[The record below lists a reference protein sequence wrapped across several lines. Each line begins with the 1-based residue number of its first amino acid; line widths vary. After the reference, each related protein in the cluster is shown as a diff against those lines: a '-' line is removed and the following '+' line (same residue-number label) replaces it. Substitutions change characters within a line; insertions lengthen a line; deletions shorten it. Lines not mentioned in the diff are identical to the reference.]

1 MKRVSRREFLKFSA
15 MAGAA
20 AVLPLKFAL
29 REAWA
34 QYGFNSPNL
43 TKFVDLMRPVTSLPI
58 AASDGTRTWG
68 ATTATHYTIEIGQF
82 NDLLHTD
89 FITPTRAILGWVAPP
104 APAFISATFTGTK
117 LWGFNP
123 VNPTGTPTPKHLGGI
138 IVAGRNQPVQI
149 TFRNNLPVN
158 HIIPVDITIPGAN
171 PGHNRTAVH
180 IHGGLVPWVSDGGPH
195 DWWAP
200 DGTHG
205 LSFLNNQVLRPGQT
219 VPGNEAEYYYPNNQT
234 ARLLWYHDHAWGI
247 TRINAYAG
255 IATAYIIDDPAAEAV
270 LVNQGIPAAT
280 DLTNTLYLVFQD
292 KIFFG
297 PAGPPVGTGYN
308 ANAGPGDLAY
318 PYIYNPA
325 LFGPVGIP
333 SFGGAALTPLPVPS
347 VVPEMFGDTIL
358 VNGTAYPVLEVEPR
372 RYRIRLLNAC
382 NARFLNPKIVATA
395 GLGFPNNAEPAPNIA
410 GPSFIQIG
418 TEGGYLPGAVPVNG
432 ARQLRLL
439 VAPAERADVVVD
451 FTGLA
456 GREFILYN
464 NAPGPFP
471 GGAKIFDY
479 FPTNP
484 KTPTSI
490 PGFGPNTRTLLKIR
504 VKNVPVPPQIPL
516 PAVITLP
523 TIDPPLVTQTAGI
536 PTPVPASVVV
546 AGQTFAVNV
555 RQLTLNEGFDEYG
568 RLEQFLGTHVPTN
581 PVLPFFG
588 RKYMDAPTEVVPAGS
603 VEVWEIANLTAD
615 AHPIHFHLVNVQI
628 LSRQRFSVRTYAG
641 IPNFLGGPVAPDAN
655 ELGWKETVRMNPGEV
670 TRVIMK
676 FDLPVVPFTVPA
688 SPRTGG
694 NEYVWHCHILEHEE
708 HDMMRPL
715 VVV

>member
-1 MKRVSRREFLKFSA
+1 MKKVSRREFLKFSA
-15 MAGAA
+15 IAGAA
-20 AVLPLKFAL
+20 AMLPLKLSL

-43 TKFVDLMRPVTSLPI
+43 TKFVDLMRPVASIPI
-58 AASDGTRTWG
+58 AASDGTRIWG
-68 ATTATHYTIEIGQF
+68 STIAAHYSVEIIQF
-82 NDLLHTD
+82 NDLLHSD
-89 FITPTRAILGWVAPP
+89 FVTQTRAIPGWVAPP
-104 APAFISATFTGTK
+104 APAFISANFTGTK

-123 VNPTGTPTPKHLGGI
+123 VGNTTPKHLGGI
-138 IVAGRNQPVQI
+138 IVAGKNQPVQI
-149 TFRNNLPVN
+149 TFRNNLPLN

-180 IHGGLVPWVSDGGPH
+180 LHGGLVPWISDGGPH

-200 DGTHG
+200 NGTNG
-205 LSFLNNQVLRPGQT
+205 LSFLNNTVLRPSQT

-255 IATAYIIDDPAAEAV
+255 IASAYIIDDPTAEAV
-270 LVNQGIPAAT
+270 LVGQGIPAAT
-280 DLTNTLYLVFQD
+280 DLANTLYMVFQD

-297 PAGPPVGTGYN
+297 PAGPPVGYI

-325 LFGPVGIP
+325 LFGPAGIP
-333 SFGGAALTPLPVPS
+333 SFGGPLLTPLPVPS

-372 RYRIRLLNAC
+372 RYRMRLLNAC
-382 NARFLNPKIVATA
+382 NSRFLNPKIVATA
-395 GLGFPNNAEPAPNIA
+395 GLGFPNNAEPAPNVA

-418 TEGGYLPGAVPVNG
+418 TEAGYLPAAVPVNG
-432 ARQLRLL
+432 AKQLRLL
-439 VAPAERADVVVD
+439 VAPAERADVIVD

-504 VKNVPVPPQIPL
+504 VKNVAVPPQTPL
-516 PAVITLP
+516 PAVIALP
-523 TIDPPLVTQTAGI
+523 PIDPPLVAQTAGV
-536 PTPVPASVVV
+536 PTSVPASVVV
-546 AGQTFAVNV
+546 GGQTFAVNV

-588 RKYMDAPTEVVPAGS
+588 RRYMDAPTEIVSAGS

-615 AHPIHFHLVNVQI
+615 AHPIHFHLVNVQV
-628 LSRQRFSVRTYAG
+628 LSRQAFSVRTYSG
-641 IPNFLGGPVAPDAN
+641 IPNFLGKPVAPDAN

-676 FDLPVVPFTVPA
+676 FDLPVVPFTVPV